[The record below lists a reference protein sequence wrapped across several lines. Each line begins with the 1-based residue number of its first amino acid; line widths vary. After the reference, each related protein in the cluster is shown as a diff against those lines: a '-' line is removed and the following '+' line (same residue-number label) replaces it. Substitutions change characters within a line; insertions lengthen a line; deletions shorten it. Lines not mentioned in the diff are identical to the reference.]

1 MVCPPLTITREEL
14 DEGLAILDEALA
26 IADEYYTEERSASA
40 AAPRWSGGSPRG
52 SARVPFQAR
61 LLRGR
66 GRRLSRSRLEQLDE
80 AGLAPPRSSVGARLA
95 RARRGAVDDA
105 ELKAARRRAMLVLA
119 AGGDP
124 HRELG
129 LGDVAVER
137 LAEELDPPERRAAL
151 PRPSSARRR
160 SAGLPTVTGML
171 ATLRDDPEL
180 AWRTY
185 ALALLADELAD
196 DDR

>member
-1 MVCPPLTITREEL
+1 MT
-14 DEGLAILDEALA
+14 
-26 IADEYYTEERSASA
+26 S
-40 AAPRWSGGSPRG
+40 
-52 SARVPFQAR
+52 
-61 LLRGR
+61 
-66 GRRLSRSRLEQLDE
+66 SRSRLEQLDE
-80 AGLAPPRSSVGARLA
+80 AGLAAEELASVLVWLVLDAVP
-95 RARRGAVDDA
+95 VDDA

-137 LAEELDPPERRAAL
+137 LAAELDRPDRRAAVAAAL
-151 PRPSSARRR
+151 EQLAVEA
-160 SAGLPTVTGML
+160 AGLPTVTEML
-171 ATLRDDPEL
+171 AMLRDDPQL

>member
-1 MVCPPLTITREEL
+1 MP
-14 DEGLAILDEALA
+14 AL
-26 IADEYYTEERSASA
+26 
-40 AAPRWSGGSPRG
+40 
-52 SARVPFQAR
+52 PFQAR

-80 AGLAPPRSSVGARLA
+80 AGLPPEELASVLVWLVLDAVP
-95 RARRGAVDDA
+95 VDDA

-137 LAEELDPPERRAAL
+137 LAEELDLPERRAAL
-151 PRPSSARRR
+151 TAALDGLTAEA
-160 SAGLPTVTGML
+160 AGLAAVTETL
-171 ATLRDDPEL
+171 ATLRDDPDL

>member
-1 MVCPPLTITREEL
+1 
-14 DEGLAILDEALA
+14 
-26 IADEYYTEERSASA
+26 
-40 AAPRWSGGSPRG
+40 
-52 SARVPFQAR
+52 
-61 LLRGR
+61 
-66 GRRLSRSRLEQLDE
+66 LSRSRLEQIDG
-80 AGLAPPRSSVGARLA
+80 AGLAPEELASVLVWLVLDTVPMDA
-95 RARRGAVDDA
+95 A

-124 HRELG
+124 HREVA

-137 LAEELDPPERRAAL
+137 LAEELDRPERRASLAAAL
-151 PRPSSARRR
+151 
-160 SAGLPTVTGML
+160 AGLSAEAHELQTVTEML
-171 ATLRDDPEL
+171 AALQEDPEL

>member
-1 MVCPPLTITREEL
+1 MPALPL
-14 DEGLAILDEALA
+14 
-26 IADEYYTEERSASA
+26 
-40 AAPRWSGGSPRG
+40 
-52 SARVPFQAR
+52 QAR

-80 AGLAPPRSSVGARLA
+80 AGLAAEELASVLVWLVLD
-95 RARRGAVDDA
+95 AVPMDDA
-105 ELKAARRRAMLVLA
+105 ELTAARRRAMLVLA

-124 HRELG
+124 QRELG
-129 LGDVAVER
+129 LGDVAVGR
-137 LAEELDPPERRAAL
+137 LAEELDRPERRAAL
-151 PRPSSARRR
+151 AAALGQLADEA
-160 SAGLPTVTGML
+160 AGLPTVTEML

>member
-1 MVCPPLTITREEL
+1 M
-14 DEGLAILDEALA
+14 
-26 IADEYYTEERSASA
+26 
-40 AAPRWSGGSPRG
+40 
-52 SARVPFQAR
+52 
-61 LLRGR
+61 
-66 GRRLSRSRLEQLDE
+66 SRSRLEQIDG
-80 AGLAPPRSSVGARLA
+80 AGLAPEELASVLVWLVLD
-95 RARRGAVDDA
+95 AVPMDAA

-124 HRELG
+124 HREVA

-137 LAEELDPPERRAAL
+137 LAEELDRPERRASLAAAL
-151 PRPSSARRR
+151 AALSAE
-160 SAGLPTVTGML
+160 AHELPTVTEML
-171 ATLRDDPEL
+171 AALQEDPEL

>member
-1 MVCPPLTITREEL
+1 M
-14 DEGLAILDEALA
+14 
-26 IADEYYTEERSASA
+26 
-40 AAPRWSGGSPRG
+40 
-52 SARVPFQAR
+52 
-61 LLRGR
+61 
-66 GRRLSRSRLEQLDE
+66 SRSRLEQIDG
-80 AGLAPPRSSVGARLA
+80 AGLAPEELASVLVWLVLETVP
-95 RARRGAVDDA
+95 VDPA
-105 ELKAARRRAMLVLA
+105 EVKAAVRRAMLVIA

-137 LAEELDPPERRAAL
+137 LAAELDRPERRAAL
-151 PRPSSARRR
+151 AAAL
-160 SAGLPTVTGML
+160 AGLAADAHELPAVTEML
-171 ATLRDDPEL
+171 ATLRGDPEL

>member
-1 MVCPPLTITREEL
+1 
-14 DEGLAILDEALA
+14 
-26 IADEYYTEERSASA
+26 
-40 AAPRWSGGSPRG
+40 
-52 SARVPFQAR
+52 
-61 LLRGR
+61 
-66 GRRLSRSRLEQLDE
+66 LSRSRLEQID
-80 AGLAPPRSSVGARLA
+80 AGGLAPEELASVLVWLVLGAVP
-95 RARRGAVDDA
+95 VDDA

-124 HRELG
+124 HRELA

-137 LAEELDPPERRAAL
+137 LADELDRPERRAAL
-151 PRPSSARRR
+151 TAALDELGAEA
-160 SAGLPTVTGML
+160 AGLPTVTEML
-171 ATLRDDPEL
+171 ATLREDPEL

>member
-1 MVCPPLTITREEL
+1 MLVWLVL
-14 DEGLAILDEALA
+14 DA
-26 IADEYYTEERSASA
+26 
-40 AAPRWSGGSPRG
+40 
-52 SARVPFQAR
+52 VP
-61 LLRGR
+61 
-66 GRRLSRSRLEQLDE
+66 
-80 AGLAPPRSSVGARLA
+80 
-95 RARRGAVDDA
+95 VDDA

-137 LAEELDPPERRAAL
+137 LAEELDLPDRRAAL
-151 PRPSSARRR
+151 AAALGQLAGEA
-160 SAGLPTVTGML
+160 AGLPTVTEML

-185 ALALLADELAD
+185 ALALLADELAA